1 MKVPLIL
8 NHLDVDSPQAWRERF
23 VCLETVLG
31 SLSYLFLLQAQPSQ
45 IISLSL
51 RGLLSNF

>member
-1 MKVPLIL
+1 MQLIL
-8 NHLDVDSPQAWRERF
+8 KHLDVDCPQTESERF

-31 SLSYLFLLQAQPSQ
+31 VSSYLFLLQAKQSQ
-45 IISLSL
+45 IISLVL